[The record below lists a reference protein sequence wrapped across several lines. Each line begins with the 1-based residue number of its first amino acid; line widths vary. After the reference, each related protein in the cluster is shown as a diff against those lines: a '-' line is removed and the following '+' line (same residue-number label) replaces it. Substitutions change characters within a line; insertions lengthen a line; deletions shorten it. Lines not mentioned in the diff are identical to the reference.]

1 TPSHNRDFLEAAG
14 TVVWALETYPGTRFV
29 VVGKLDLDRRFDP
42 FGARITRIP
51 KQPFH
56 SLPALTAQ
64 IDINLAP
71 LERDNPFTECKSC
84 VKYLE
89 SGLVGVPTIASR
101 TPDFLRVIATGTNG
115 VLAGNEIE
123 WRDAL
128 RGLIESRAARREVG
142 GNAREDV
149 LARHT
154 TEARA

>member
-1 TPSHNRDFLEAAG
+1 GAIVSTQPLAKYTRSHVERVAIVHNAVSSELVRLADEALKQHSTSNHATVTIGYLSGTPSHNRDFLEAAG

-89 SGLVGVPTIASR
+89 SGLVGVPTIAS
-101 TPDFLRVIATGTNG
+101 
-115 VLAGNEIE
+115 
-123 WRDAL
+123 
-128 RGLIESRAARREVG
+128 
-142 GNAREDV
+142 
-149 LARHT
+149 
-154 TEARA
+154 